1 MSSSGSMMPR
11 VKQKMNLSVYFSSA
25 GAVFHGHY
33 QAIYCF
39 FVGLFFSLGRLLPVV
54 GVSGGGLT

>member
-33 QAIYCF
+33 QAIYFF